1 MLNLNVTEECPK
13 ASRSLCIFLFRSVVH
28 CFVDH
33 LHTFH
38 ITHMLLELLVLDFK
52 LST

>member
-1 MLNLNVTEECPK
+1 MLNLNATEECPG
-13 ASRSLCIFLFRSVVH
+13 ASRSLCIFLFRSFMH
-28 CFVDH
+28 CFVNH

-38 ITHMLLELLVLDFK
+38 ITHKLLEHLVLDFK